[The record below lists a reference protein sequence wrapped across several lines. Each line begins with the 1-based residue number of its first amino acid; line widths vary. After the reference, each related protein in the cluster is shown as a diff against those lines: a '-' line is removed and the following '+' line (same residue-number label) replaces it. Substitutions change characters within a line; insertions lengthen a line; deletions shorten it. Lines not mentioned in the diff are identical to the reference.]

1 MSISEEEKKKYQKD
15 VKPQSKETQ
24 KDKQEQKPKQEEQPK
39 EEPKAEEVEVDKN
52 KALADEYLN
61 LARVIQA
68 DFDNYRK
75 RSIEQIEKAKT
86 DGIAQAV
93 ELMLPSLDAFKKAKE
108 NIKDE
113 NTLSGINMLEKAI
126 NSGLEK
132 LGVEKIQAVGLP
144 LDPTVHNALAVA
156 KDEQKEDGIILDE
169 FQAGYKM
176 KDKVIRCS
184 QVLVNKL

>member
-15 VKPQSKETQ
+15 AKPQSNEPQ
-24 KDKQEQKPKQEEQPK
+24 KDKQEPKQEQEPK
-39 EEPKAEEVEVDKN
+39 EEPKVEAEVDKN

-75 RSIEQIEKAKT
+75 RSLDQIEKAKI

-126 NSGLEK
+126 NMGLEK

-156 KDEQKEDGIILDE
+156 RDEQKEDGVILDE

>member
-1 MSISEEEKKKYQKD
+1 MSISEEEKMKYQNDTKQKSKD
-15 VKPQSKETQ
+15 VQT
-24 KDKQEQKPKQEEQPK
+24 DKQESKPKQEEQPK
-39 EEPKAEEVEVDKN
+39 EEPKVEVMEDKN

-75 RSIEQIEKAKT
+75 RSLEQIEKAKT

-126 NSGLEK
+126 NMGLEK

-156 KDEQKEDGIILDE
+156 KDEQKEDGVILDE